1 MLLGG
6 VAAGLAGQ
14 NAAAGATAAEN
25 ETLNNRVLHSEEK
38 PLTRQLADAANAK
51 GITNADGSPLTAT
64 DVANQLAQMGYR
76 QADTSESG
84 AAATVKGDVPP
95 NDGTTWWPAGVDST
109 TGQKIW
115 AQVPGPVNPALQSF
129 IIQTTNAADVP
140 AFANSYTAS
149 AAGAQLNFDSQSS
162 GSSAGSI
169 CPNGDCGIAY
179 RSIAMPSPAT
189 VTDQAS
195 TALALA
201 AIWLPP
207 PYDGA
212 ALVGS
217 AAFKSLNY
225 LYGQPS
231 SFSILYDAVNAAIGA
246 VIPQGRSVQTMF
258 TLGTTAAQ
266 PYVVPQKKLP

>member
-1 MLLGG
+1 
-6 VAAGLAGQ
+6 
-14 NAAAGATAAEN
+14 
-25 ETLNNRVLHSEEK
+25 VLHSEEQ
-38 PLTRQLADAANAK
+38 PLTKQLAAAANAK
-51 GITNADGSPLTAT
+51 GITNADGSPLTTT

-76 QADTSESG
+76 QAGVSETG
-84 AAATVKGDVPP
+84 AAATTEGSVPP
-95 NDGTTWWPAGVDST
+95 NDGTTWLPAGVDSS

-115 AQVPGPVNPALQSF
+115 AQVPGAPNPALQSF
-129 IIQTTNAADVP
+129 IIQATNGADVP
-140 AFANSYTAS
+140 AFVNSYTS
-149 AAGAQLNFDSQSS
+149 SPAGAQSNFGPQGTVI

-179 RSIAMPSPAT
+179 RSISMPSPAT

-212 ALVGS
+212 ALVSS

-225 LYGQPS
+225 LYSQPS
-231 SFSILYDAVNAAIGA
+231 GFSVLYDTVTATVGA
-246 VIPQGRSVQTMF
+246 VIPQGRSVQTLF

-266 PYVVPQKKLP
+266 PYVVPQKP